1 MTVPRGRW
9 LLLAQPRGP
18 ETNQAVLQN
27 TAIRTRQVF
36 QSCLKPESSL
46 PALMSHLYTAK
57 EKFLQLTSEGF
68 ICNKLPVYK
77 DTQPYIK
84 NTLPSYIFPVFSSC
98 VFCLPSQNLG
108 LPISSRAGFLHCHI
122 SYPGPEALLGPPLSY
137 LSSQEVFFLIFC
149 QDVQLS
155 SLCS

>member
-18 ETNQAVLQN
+18 ETSQAVLQN

-36 QSCLKPESSL
+36 QPCLKPESSL

-57 EKFLQLTSEGF
+57 EQFLQITSEGF

-84 NTLPSYIFPVFSSC
+84 NTLPSYISSVFPSLLVPPVCFVSHLRTWGS
-98 VFCLPSQNLG
+98 
-108 LPISSRAGFLHCHI
+108 PISSRAGFLRCLI
-122 SYPGPEALLGPPLSY
+122 SRPGPEALLGPPLSY
-137 LSSQEVFFLIFC
+137 LSSQEVFILIFC
-149 QDVQLS
+149 QDV
-155 SLCS
+155 